1 MEDASST
8 IARIR
13 AAAGIPVGGWPERPP
28 YVPEDISEFTRL
40 FSETAD
46 HAAKPLGG
54 ALLRAAAA
62 LKVEVRMEQ
71 QVTRHEHVVL

>member
-1 MEDASST
+1 MSI

-13 AAAGIPVGGWPERPP
+13 AAADIPVGGWPERPP
-28 YVPEDISEFTRL
+28 YVPEDVSEFTRL
-40 FSETAD
+40 FSETAH
-46 HAAKPLGG
+46 HAGKPLGG

-71 QVTRHEHVVL
+71 QVPGHESVVL